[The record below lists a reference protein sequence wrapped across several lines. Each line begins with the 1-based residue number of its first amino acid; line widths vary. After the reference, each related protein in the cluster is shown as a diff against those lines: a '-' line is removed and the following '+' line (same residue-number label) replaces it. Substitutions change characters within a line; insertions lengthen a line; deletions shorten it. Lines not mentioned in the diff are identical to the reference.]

1 MAVDVRAC
9 KDLDEVVESFRTVE
23 TAFAGEP
30 EEADI
35 ERAKKTMPPDR
46 AFIARDGER
55 IAGTGASFPFS
66 LTIPGGELPCAGV
79 TWVGVLPTHRRRGV
93 LREMMRFQLDDVRR
107 RGEPIAAL
115 WASESV
121 IYGRFG
127 YGIAA
132 PVHEL
137 KAHKTNFAFRDDPGP
152 VGSVR
157 IVSREEARELYPP
170 VYDRVRSRRGGM
182 IARSADWWW
191 DVRLAVWPGQGGA
204 GPRIYVVYERDGVV
218 EGYAFYR
225 VRQKWEGS
233 IPQGTVLPI
242 EVVGET
248 QAATRE
254 LWRFLFGIDLTTQV
268 EADIV
273 DPAAGLWLG
282 VADPRRLR
290 LGLAD
295 GVWLRLVDVEAAL
308 AAREWPDVD
317 PLVLEVRDEFC
328 PWNDGR
334 YRTGE
339 GRVHG
344 EPDLAL
350 SVADLASLYLGGVS
364 AYDLAHAGRLDER
377 TEGAIARAEAL
388 FRTSLPPFCPE
399 VF

>member
-9 KDLDEVVESFRTVE
+9 KDLDEVVQSLRTVE
-23 TAFAGEP
+23 GAFGSEP
-30 EEADI
+30 EESDI
-35 ERAKKTMPPDR
+35 ERAKKTMPSDR
-46 AFIARDGER
+46 AFIAWDGDR

-132 PVHEL
+132 PMHEL
-137 KAHKTNFAFRDDPGP
+137 KALKTNFTFRDDPGP

-157 IVSREEARELYPP
+157 VVTREEARELYPP
-170 VYDRVRSRRGGM
+170 VYERIRARRAGM
-182 IARSADWWW
+182 IARDETWWW
-191 DVRLAVWPGQGGA
+191 EVRLGVWPGPSGS
-204 GPRIYVVYERDGVV
+204 GPRVYVVYERDGAV

-225 VRQKWEGS
+225 IRQKWDDS
-233 IPQGTVLPI
+233 VPQGTVLVI
-242 EVVGET
+242 EVMGET
-248 QAATRE
+248 QTATRE
-254 LWRFLFGIDLTTQV
+254 LWRFLFSIDLTTQV
-268 EADIV
+268 DAEIT

-290 LGLAD
+290 VGLGD
-295 GVWLRLVDVEAAL
+295 GLWLRLVDVEAAL
-308 AAREWPDVD
+308 AARAWPGDGIVI
-317 PLVLEVRDEFC
+317 EVRDEFC
-328 PWNDGR
+328 PWNEGR
-334 YRTGE
+334 YRLGE
-339 GRVHG
+339 GRVDA

-350 SVADLASLYLGGVS
+350 AVADLASLYLGGIS
-364 AYDLAHAGRLDER
+364 AYDLANAGRLDER
-377 TEGAIARAEAL
+377 TDGAIARAEAL
-388 FRTSLPPFCPE
+388 FRTPLPPFCPE